1 MTRAQPQIQDYAI
14 IGDGR
19 SAALISNRG
28 SVDWLCWPRF
38 DSGSIFAALLDRE
51 KGGAWS
57 IVPKEPSEITRSY
70 VADTN
75 VLQTRF
81 ATYSGKIVLTD
92 FMPAASEEQKQTIL
106 WPEQELIRHV
116 RCEEGEVEM
125 RIQFNPRPDYGRAKV
140 KIDNAKKLG
149 FRIEIGRGTLILRSD
164 IEFTASEESLCATVR
179 LRAGQT
185 IAFSL
190 SFSREAPAVIPALGD
205 FVRQKLDLTIEW
217 WRQWAGRATYRGPY
231 QDEVIRSA
239 LVLKLLSFAPSG
251 ALAAAPT
258 TSLPE
263 KIGGILNWDYRY
275 CWLRDA
281 AFTVR
286 ALFGLGY
293 PDDADAFVSWLLHA
307 TRLTRPRLSI
317 LYDVYGEL
325 TPPEKFL
332 AHFAGYAGSRPVRI
346 GNQAATQIQL
356 DVYGEV
362 IEAVSYFS
370 HDREKFDR
378 DTQKMLRQFGDYVHA
393 HWREPDYGIWEYRES
408 TEHYTHSRLLCWVA
422 LDSLI
427 DMQERHQLH
436 GLPIDKWR
444 ETRSLIRRDIEEHA
458 WNPTLQSY
466 TQLLGGDELDATA
479 LLLALHKFEDPA
491 SERMRQTHK
500 RIRERLAPAP
510 GLLYRDEKSKARG
523 EGGFALCSFWEI
535 DYLARGGATLAE
547 AHEAFK
553 QTARFANDLGLFAE
567 QIAPDT
573 GAALGNFPQAFTHM
587 GLINAALSLDRRE
600 KDERMNGAHKNG
612 AEAKAK

>member
-1 MTRAQPQIQDYAI
+1 MSTEQAKIHDYAV

-28 SVDWLCWPRF
+28 SMDWLCWPRF
-38 DSGSIFAALLDRE
+38 DSPSIFAAILDP
-51 KGGAWS
+51 KIGGQWS
-57 IVPKEPSEITRSY
+57 IQPWQDFQTTRRY
-70 VADTN
+70 IDNTN
-75 VLQTRF
+75 VLEIEFTT
-81 ATYSGKIVLTD
+81 ASGKIVLTD
-92 FMPAASEEQKQTIL
+92 FMPVASEEQKQTML
-106 WPEQELIRHV
+106 WPEQELIRYL

-125 RIQFNPRPDYGRAKV
+125 RIHFDPRPDYGRAKV
-140 KIDNAKKLG
+140 RFDNAGKLG

-164 IEFTASEESLCATVR
+164 LEFALTEESLAATVR
-179 LRAGQT
+179 LRAGEA

-190 SFSREAPAVIPALGD
+190 SFSREAPAVIPALGEL
-205 FVRQKLDLTIEW
+205 VQQKLDLTIDW
-217 WRQWAGRATYRGPY
+217 WRQWAGRATYRGAY
-231 QDEVIRSA
+231 RDEVIRSA

-263 KIGGILNWDYRY
+263 KIGGPLNWDYRF

-293 PDDADAFVSWLLHA
+293 PDDADAFTSWLLHA

-332 AHFAGYAGSRPVRI
+332 DHFAGYAGSRPVRI

-378 DTQKMLRQFGDYVHA
+378 DTQQMLKQFGEYVHQ
-393 HWREPDYGIWEYRES
+393 HWCEPDYGIWEYRES

-422 LDSLI
+422 LDCLI

-458 WNPTLQSY
+458 WNPTLGSY

-479 LLLALHKFEDPA
+479 LLLALHNFEDPA
-491 SERMRQTHK
+491 SERMRQTHA

-510 GLLYRDEKSKARG
+510 GVIYRDEKSKARG
-523 EGGFALCSFWEI
+523 EGGFALCSFWEV

-553 QTARFANDLGLFAE
+553 HVAKFANDVGLFAE
-567 QIAPDT
+567 QISPET
-573 GAALGNFPQAFTHM
+573 GDALGNFPQGFTHL

-600 KDERMNGAHKNG
+600 KHERMNGAHNNG
-612 AEAKAK
+612 AETKAK